1 MVARA
6 WPVGDRVLGTAL
18 LWGDSVDMGAHDL
31 LVEIASHT
39 GLTHEAA
46 SAVGRRPA
54 VRFDREEASGYSPVY
69 RHGMVNASGLD

>member
-1 MVARA
+1 
-6 WPVGDRVLGTAL
+6 
-18 LWGDSVDMGAHDL
+18 MGAHDL